1 MRSYSLIPVLLSL
14 FLTSCGPQGPKA
26 GTASRIDALCSAV
39 FEGAPSTS
47 ADSLAAGAAAATPQ
61 PGAAVLIMRGGR
73 TLFEKCY
80 GCADLETG
88 APITPATSFNIASV
102 SKQFTA
108 VAVLQLVEQGRI
120 SLDDPV
126 SRYFPEFESDI
137 WEKVRIRHLL
147 SHSSGV
153 PDARKGLTRQ
163 ERIFGNDSLAVAYMI
178 SLDYLHFEPGTQ
190 YEYMNPTFV
199 LLARIVERVSGEE
212 FTQYVHDHIFAP
224 SGMDATLYFDP
235 AHQDLIPAMSH
246 AYRQRREGTWKEYD
260 YGEET
265 FFATKPDGGIYTSI
279 REFAKWEMAQRR
291 SLVLK
296 PETLADAQSAHIL
309 VSGSPWCDYQNRPDT
324 WYGYGWFIE
333 MPANDPGTAGE
344 TATARIS
351 SGTGTAGEVAEA
363 GCSLGHH
370 GKVVYHTGDNGGYQI
385 LAARYPT
392 SKTLILIF
400 ANRSDWDRW
409 QLLQDIEDLI
419 F

>member
-1 MRSYSLIPVLLSL
+1 MSENGGSSI
-14 FLTSCGPQGPKA
+14 
-26 GTASRIDALCSAV
+26 SAV
-39 FEGAPSTS
+39 
-47 ADSLAAGAAAATPQ
+47 Q
-61 PGAAVLIMRGGR
+61 PGAAVLVMRGNR
-73 TLFEKCY
+73 VIFEKCY

-88 APITPATSFNIASV
+88 ALITPATSFNIASV

-235 AHQDLIPAMSH
+235 ERQDEIPAMSH
-246 AYRQRREGTWKEYD
+246 GYVRKADGEWKERD
-260 YGEET
+260 YGEES

-279 REFAKWEMAQRR
+279 REFAKWEMAQRW
-291 SLVLK
+291 SVVLK
-296 PETLADAQSAHIL
+296 SGTLADAQSPHTL
-309 VSGSPWCDYQNRPDT
+309 VSGSSWSDYQNRPDT

-333 MPANDPGTAGE
+333 TAGLGNAVE
-344 TATARIS
+344 AGAAGTEGSAVAG
-351 SGTGTAGEVAEA
+351 GTGNSVEESAVAGVAYGA
-363 GCSLGHH
+363 GAVESGCRSH
-370 GKVVYHTGDNGGYQI
+370 GTVIYHTGDNGGYQI
-385 LAARYPT
+385 LAARYPG
-392 SKTLILIF
+392 SETLVLVF
-400 ANRSDWDRW
+400 ANRNDWDRW
-409 QLLQDIEDLI
+409 KLLQDIEEVI